1 MSRRQE
7 AAVVVTHTCEEITM
21 RSLVF
26 LLTAVLLLFPV
37 AAQAQDGR
45 AALESV
51 AKALGATNLKSI
63 EIQGSGVTFQVGQSA
78 TPGMPWPQFNVR
90 TFTRVVN
97 YETASLREEIVRTRA
112 LEPPRGGGAYVR
124 GEHKLV
130 FVLSGDQAWNVTGE
144 AATAAPI
151 TLADRQFQLWS
162 TPHGVVNA
170 ALAGKGAMQ
179 GRTIVFGVPGRFK
192 ATAFLDAASLIERV
206 EATMSNPVLG
216 DMAVTV
222 SYAEYRDFGG
232 VKFPTKIRQTY
243 GGFPALDLTVTEVR
257 PNAAVDIQVPDN
269 VRQTTNPYARVA
281 TQMVADGVWYVTGGT
296 HHSAVIEMKDHLIV
310 VESPLNDERALAVLA
325 EVRKLSN
332 KPIKYLVVSHH
343 HFDHSGG
350 VRAFAGEG
358 VTLITHD
365 VAKTYFEK
373 VVAAPA
379 TVSPDHLAKSGKKAT
394 VEGVRDRRLL
404 TDGTRTVEV
413 RHIAGS
419 LHADDLL
426 MVYLPKEKFLIEADA
441 YTPPA
446 PNVAPMTPPNPFTVN
461 LVENMTKQGLA
472 VDQILPLHGRMV
484 PVAELQK
491 AAGHSH

>member
-1 MSRRQE
+1 
-7 AAVVVTHTCEEITM
+7 M
-21 RSLVF
+21 RTLVY
-26 LLTAVLLLFPV
+26 LLTTVLLLFPV

-78 TPGMPWPQFNVR
+78 APGMPWPQFNVR

-97 YETASLREEIVRTRA
+97 FETASLRQEILQTRA
-112 LEPPRGGGAYVR
+112 LEPPRGGGSYVR

-130 FVLSGDQAWNVTGE
+130 SVLSGDHAWNVTGE
-144 AATAAPI
+144 AAVPAPL

-170 ALAGKGAMQ
+170 ALAGKGTMQ

-206 EATMSNPVLG
+206 EATMANPVLG

-232 VKFPTKIRQTY
+232 VKFPAKIRQTY

-281 TQMVADGVWYVTGGT
+281 TQMAADGVWYVTGGT
-296 HHSAVIEMKDHLIV
+296 HNSVVIEMKDHLIV

-325 EVRKLSN
+325 EIRKLSS

-358 VTLITHD
+358 VTLITHE

-373 VVAAPA
+373 IVAAPA

-394 VEGVRDRRLL
+394 VEGVRDRRVL

-446 PNVAPMTPPNPFTVN
+446 PNAAPMTPPSAFTVN
-461 LVENMTKQGLA
+461 LVENITKQGLA

-484 PVAELQK
+484 PVAELHK

>member
-1 MSRRQE
+1 
-7 AAVVVTHTCEEITM
+7 M
-21 RSLVF
+21 RTLVS

-37 AAQAQDGR
+37 AAQAQDSR
-45 AALESV
+45 AALEGV
-51 AKALGATNLKSI
+51 AKVLGATNLKSI

-97 YETASLREEIVRTRA
+97 YETASFRQEILQTRA
-112 LEPPRGGGAYVR
+112 LEPPRGGGAYIR

-130 FVLSGDQAWNVTGE
+130 FVLSGDHAWNVTGD
-144 AATAAPI
+144 AAAPAPI

-179 GRTIVFGVPGRFK
+179 GRTIVFSVPGRFK
-192 ATAFLDAASLIERV
+192 ATAFLDTASLIERV

-216 DMAVTV
+216 DMPVTV

-243 GGFPALDLTVTEVR
+243 GGFPALELTVTEVR

-269 VRQTTNPYARVA
+269 VRQATNPYARVA
-281 TQMVADGVWYVTGGT
+281 TQMVADGVWYVTGGS
-296 HHSAVIEMKDHLIV
+296 HHTVVIEMKDHLIV
-310 VESPLNDERALAVLA
+310 VESPLNDERALAILA
-325 EVRKLSN
+325 EIRKLSS

-365 VAKTYFEK
+365 LAKTYFEK
-373 VVAAPA
+373 VVSAPA

-394 VEGVRDRRLL
+394 VESVRDRRSL
-404 TDGTRTVEV
+404 TDGTRTVEI
-413 RHIAGS
+413 RHIVGS
-419 LHADDLL
+419 LHADDML

-446 PNVAPMTPPNPFTVN
+446 PNVAPMTPPSAFTVN
-461 LVENMTKQGLA
+461 LVENITKQGFA

>member
-1 MSRRQE
+1 
-7 AAVVVTHTCEEITM
+7 M
-21 RSLVF
+21 RTLVY

-51 AKALGATNLKSI
+51 AKALGATNLKSF

-97 YETASLREEIVRTRA
+97 YETASLRQEILQTRA
-112 LEPPRGGGAYVR
+112 LEPPRGGGIYVR

-130 FVLSGDQAWNVTGE
+130 FVLSGDHAWNVTGD
-144 AATAAPI
+144 AAAPAPI

-170 ALAGKGAMQ
+170 ALAGKGTMQ

-192 ATAFLDAASLIERV
+192 ATAFLDTASLIERV

-243 GGFPALDLTVTEVR
+243 GGFPALELAVTEVR
-257 PNAAVDIQVPDN
+257 PNAAVDIQMPDN
-269 VRQTTNPYARVA
+269 VRQATSPYARVA
-281 TQMVADGVWYVTGGT
+281 TQMAADGVWYVTGGS
-296 HHSAVIEMKDHLIV
+296 HHSVVIEMKDHLIV
-310 VESPLNDERALAVLA
+310 VESPLNDERALAVLT
-325 EVRKLSN
+325 EIRKLSS

-350 VRAFAGEG
+350 VRAFAGAG

-365 VAKTYFEK
+365 VAKAYFEK
-373 VVAAPA
+373 MVAAPA

-394 VEGVRDRRLL
+394 VEGVRDRRVLS
-404 TDGTRTVEV
+404 DGTRTVEV

-426 MVYLPKEKFLIEADA
+426 LVYLPKEKFLIEADA

-446 PNVAPMTPPNPFTVN
+446 PNVAPMTPPSAFTVN
-461 LVENMTKQGLA
+461 LVENITKQGLA

-484 PVAELQK
+484 PVAELHK